1 MTPEKDEDLADL
13 IRSQTGMSWGLIL
26 ADMHENPTEELIDG
40 LTALELYVNKKF
52 AQEIA
57 GRRDAVF
64 HMRKL
69 IQNGLYWYQTGPGK
83 GWSPIHAIFILAL
96 IRNREA
102 LQLLLDTIRYRN
114 EELSDW
120 LTENVSSLLV
130 AFGKEAIEPLKEF
143 TEDETLESFA
153 RSTAT
158 TALKVLARN
167 FPQYEN
173 DIKLHLIKLL
183 KSTEDDAF
191 AGLVADDLASFH
203 DPSVLPDIHRAFE
216 MERIDGMVIGEEEI
230 IDTINNVYHDIDE
243 AEFKRNTEDPLN
255 HFSRRNIE
263 YLHNLH
269 YVRSKEKYV
278 KPAEVKPSKEKIG
291 RNDPCPCGS
300 GKKYKK
306 CHMGK
311 ELP

>member
-1 MTPEKDEDLADL
+1 MPAEKDEDLADL
-13 IRSQTGMSWGLIL
+13 IRSQTGMSWDLML
-26 ADMHENPTEELIDG
+26 ADMHDIPTEELIDG

-57 GRRDAVF
+57 GRKDAVF
-64 HMRKL
+64 HLRKL

-83 GWSPIHAIFILAL
+83 AWSPIHTIFILAL

-102 LQLLLDTIRYRN
+102 LQLLLDIIRYRN

-120 LTENVSSLLV
+120 LTENAPSLLV
-130 AFGKEAIEPLKEF
+130 AFGEDAIEPLKEF

-158 TALKVLARN
+158 TALKVLAKN
-167 FPQYEN
+167 FPQHEN
-173 DIKLHLIKLL
+173 DIKLHLIELL
-183 KSTEDDAF
+183 KTTEDDTF
-191 AGLVADDLASFH
+191 AGLVADDLTSFH
-203 DPSVLPDIHRAFE
+203 DPSVISEIHRAFE
-216 MERIDGMVIGEEEI
+216 MERIDEMIIREEEI
-230 IDTINNVYHDIDE
+230 IDTINGVYHDIDE

-269 YVRSKEKYV
+269 YVRSKEKHV

-291 RNDPCPCGS
+291 RNEPCPCGS

-306 CHMGK
+306 CCMGK
-311 ELP
+311 EKT